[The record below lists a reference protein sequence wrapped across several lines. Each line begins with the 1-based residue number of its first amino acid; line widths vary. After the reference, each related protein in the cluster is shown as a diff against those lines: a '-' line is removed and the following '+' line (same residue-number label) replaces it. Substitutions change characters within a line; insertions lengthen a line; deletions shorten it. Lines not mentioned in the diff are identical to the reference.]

1 MADTLVHRATSDQ
14 LIGPDWAM
22 NMEICDIL
30 NRDPGQAKD
39 AVKGLKKRIAHKSP
53 KVQLLALTLLE
64 TIVKNCGD
72 IVHMHVAERDLP
84 HEMVKLARKKCDP
97 HVKEK
102 VLVLIDTW
110 QEAFGGPR
118 ARYPQYFAAY
128 HELLRAG
135 AVFPQRAERSAP
147 YFNPQ
152 VLPAGTYPQS
162 SRSPDFQ
169 REEPESSAG
178 TEPPALTLSEI
189 QNARGIMDVLAEML
203 NALDPANREGIR
215 QEVIVDLVQQCRN
228 YKQRVVHLVNST
240 AEEELLSQGLALNDD
255 LQRVLGKHDAIA
267 AGIPFREDNSNKGKD
282 KEKEAEKPK
291 QRSLQ
296 QLVDIEDGTSSNRTS
311 TNDQDRE
318 SGASTEDKPPLQQL
332 LLPGPEG
339 SNGPAA
345 ATASKPEPTMDLL
358 SFDLDTPEPAP
369 TNASSLALV
378 PVTDPFAAPN
388 SNSNAAST
396 PGDLL
401 ALVEMYP
408 QNNSTPAT
416 DPTANLMGSQPFGI
430 NGDQPSV
437 QPQQQLPPQ
446 PGVYANGAV
455 TPNSMVNHAGT
466 PVDQGVPQLNQPALP
481 WNGQMVPQGMSP
493 QSPTVDY
500 TDNQGEAL
508 PLPPWETQLDQ
519 TSQTV
524 APQSGGMQMQT
535 PPGSIPTGQVGP
547 MMQPQSPMQMG
558 QMPMQNGQPGFL
570 PQQQMVQGAQFPV
583 MQYQPGPTGQYGPP
597 GQYGM
602 YPQQMPMYGG
612 QMMGYGY
619 MQPAQDA
626 SQYYSQMGQT
636 YGYGAGMGVPNDLS
650 QRMYGL
656 SVQDKSSGYG
666 SGAAGGLSY
675 SNNSPMVPSSRPAK
689 PEDKL
694 FGDLV
699 SMAKSKPK

>member
-1 MADTLVHRATSDQ
+1 MADSLVHRATSDQ

-39 AVKGLKKRIAHKSP
+39 AVKALKKRIGHKSS

-84 HEMVKLARKKCDP
+84 HEMVKLSRKKCDP

-102 VLVLIDTW
+102 VLILIDTW

-152 VLPAGTYPQS
+152 VLPAGTYPGS
-162 SRSPDFQ
+162 SRSPDIQ
-169 REEPESSAG
+169 REEADSAG

-189 QNARGIMDVLAEML
+189 QNARGIMDVLSEML
-203 NALDPANREGIR
+203 TALDPANREGVR
-215 QEVIVDLVQQCRN
+215 QEVIVDLVSQCRN

-240 AEEELLSQGLALNDD
+240 ADEELLSQGLTLNDD

-282 KEKEAEKPK
+282 KEKEKETEKPK
-291 QRSLQ
+291 HRSLQ

-311 TNDQDRE
+311 TNDQDRVT
-318 SGASTEDKPPLQQL
+318 GDKPPLQQL
-332 LLPGPEG
+332 SLPGPEG

-345 ATASKPEPTMDLL
+345 ATSSKPEPTMDLL
-358 SFDLDTPEPAP
+358 SFDFDTPETAP

-378 PVTDPFAAPN
+378 PVTDPLSA
-388 SNSNAAST
+388 SNSNLNAASS

-408 QNNSTPAT
+408 QNNSAPTT
-416 DPTANLMGSQPFGI
+416 DPSANMMGSQPFGVNAI
-430 NGDQPSV
+430 

-446 PGVYANGAV
+446 PGIYANGAV
-455 TPNSMVNHAGT
+455 APNSMANHVAT
-466 PVDQGVPQLNQPALP
+466 SLDQAAPQLNQPALP
-481 WNGQMVPQGMSP
+481 WHGQMVPQGMSP
-493 QSPTVDY
+493 RSPTVEY
-500 TDNQGEAL
+500 NNQGEAF

-519 TSQTV
+519 PSQTLAV
-524 APQSGGMQMQT
+524 QPGGMQMQ
-535 PPGSIPTGQVGP
+535 PGATGQGGP
-547 MMQPQSPMQMG
+547 TMQPQSPMQMG

-570 PQQQMVQGAQFPV
+570 PQQHQQMVQGAQYPG
-583 MQYQPGPTGQYGPP
+583 MQYQQGPTGQYGPP

-602 YPQQMPMYGG
+602 YPQQMTMYGG
-612 QMMGYGY
+612 QMMGYGGY
-619 MQPAQDA
+619 MQQPVQDA
-626 SQYYSQMGQT
+626 SQYYGQMGQQM
-636 YGYGAGMGVPNDLS
+636 YGYGASMGGTNDLS

-656 SVQDKSSGYG
+656 SVQDKTGGYA
-666 SGAAGGLSY
+666 SGAAY
-675 SNNSPMVPSSRPAK
+675 SSSTPMVPSSRPAK